1 MGNVAK
7 TESNKK
13 VSHSDYDTN
22 KNTSISVG
30 LSIGLH
36 ILAVVALKY
45 GNFKPSEPIVPAESY
60 VDFGYQEFE
69 EPPQIVQDVRQ
80 VEVKPDIQE
89 PVQNDPTPVA
99 AQEMQDST
107 SEVAGLQKE
116 APKEAPKATTV
127 VNNSN
132 FTDVPYY
139 KVKPKYP
146 KEALAQGIEGHVL
159 LEIDVLQDGSVE
171 NLKVLSGE
179 KLNVFESEARRAVS
193 KYKYKPFTDDTG
205 APIVKHNHLVKVEF
219 KLVDANM

>member
-1 MGNVAK
+1 VGNVAK
-7 TESNKK
+7 TENSKK
-13 VSHSDYDTN
+13 VSQGDYDTN
-22 KNTSISVG
+22 NNKSISVG

-36 ILAVVALKY
+36 ILAFVALKY
-45 GNFKPSEPIVPAESY
+45 GNFKPSEPIAPKENY

-69 EPPQIVQDVRQ
+69 EPPQVVPDIKK

-89 PVQNDPTPVA
+89 PIKNDPSPVA

-107 SEVAGLQKE
+107 SDVAGLQKE
-116 APKEAPKATTV
+116 APKEPPKTMV
-127 VNNSN
+127 VSNSN
-132 FTDVPYY
+132 VTDVPYY

-159 LEIDVLQDGSVE
+159 LEIDVLTDGSVE

-179 KLNVFESEARRAVS
+179 KLNVFETEARRAVS

-205 APIVKHNHLVKVEF
+205 AVIVKHNHLVKVEF